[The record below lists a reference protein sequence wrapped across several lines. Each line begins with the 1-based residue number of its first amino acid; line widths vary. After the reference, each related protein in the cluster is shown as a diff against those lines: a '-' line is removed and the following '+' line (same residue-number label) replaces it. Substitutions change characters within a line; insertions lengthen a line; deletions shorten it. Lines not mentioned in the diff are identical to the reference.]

1 MYCMEGAEEENVR
14 GDDKVGGNVVNFY
27 PVSLAIEE
35 RNEIRYDMFPKLG
48 LCNGGR
54 EQR

>member
-1 MYCMEGAEEENVR
+1 M
-14 GDDKVGGNVVNFY
+14 FY

-35 RNEIRYDMFPKLG
+35 RNELGYDMFPKLG
-48 LCNGGR
+48 LCAYGGR